1 MRRPLGWAGRGRC
14 CWTEHGQDQ
23 FCHISQVWCL
33 RRTSQFRHASDVLST
48 FSQFSNSFVCSENG
62 DGCSLF
68 AKRELLPRAER
79 PCTTLAWHP
88 ASHNILAS
96 GYERHRSD
104 FGLLVWDLERQEY
117 HKPVAEMGMTDSC
130 ASLAWFHSQQSVVAG
145 VNGKMVRMY
154 DIRNPS
160 KAASTT
166 TTRATAGLS
175 VDPTSEHR
183 VAGYAD
189 TQVVIWDTR
198 NFEKPVVS
206 LETGRLVAR
215 LAWCPTRPGLL
226 ANSGKDSP
234 SIMLHD
240 IMSWAV
246 GQEDGEP
253 AVSNRS
259 VAPAR
264 EVGGVGAFAWHPSR
278 ENTIL
283 AVGVKGFSEWTV
295 SDRLTLN
302 WSARHALVWSAG
314 RVKLRCLSLEE
325 GQLDIEDVSIT
336 MESRARQGYSGS
348 SAITVVGGGELGLAW
363 GWLRHAE
370 NIGEVLAKESQTP
383 LRCPGARA
391 LIMAGSLQS
400 ESIKQSWVG
409 IESRRTVRVFR
420 SEDRETVLKLCGWD
434 EEQPL
439 QLSEVDAVAGAAR

>member
-1 MRRPLGWAGRGRC
+1 
-14 CWTEHGQDQ
+14 
-23 FCHISQVWCL
+23 
-33 RRTSQFRHASDVLST
+33 
-48 FSQFSNSFVCSENG
+48 
-62 DGCSLF
+62 
-68 AKRELLPRAER
+68 
-79 PCTTLAWHP
+79 
-88 ASHNILAS
+88 
-96 GYERHRSD
+96 
-104 FGLLVWDLERQEY
+104 
-117 HKPVAEMGMTDSC
+117 MGMTDSC

-206 LETGRLVAR
+206 LETGRMVAR

-283 AVGVKGFSEWTV
+283 AVGIKGFSEWTV

-336 MESRARQGYSGS
+336 MESRARQGYRGS
-348 SAITVVGGGELGLAW
+348 NAITVVGGGELGLAW

-370 NIGEVLAKESQTP
+370 NLEEVLAKESQTP

-400 ESIKQSWVG
+400 ESLKQSWVG

-420 SEDRETVLKLCGWD
+420 SEDRGTVLKLCGWD

-439 QLSEVDAVAGAAR
+439 QLSEEDAVARAAR